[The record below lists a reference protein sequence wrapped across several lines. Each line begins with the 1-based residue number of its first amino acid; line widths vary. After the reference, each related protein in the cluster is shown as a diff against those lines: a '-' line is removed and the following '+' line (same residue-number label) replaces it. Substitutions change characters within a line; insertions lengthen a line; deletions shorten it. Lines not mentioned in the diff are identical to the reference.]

1 MAAKVFLGRDIETQ
15 NHVAIKFLKKNYPGF
30 CSERISEFKK
40 EIGVLKDLDHQGIV
54 KMHDGGHDGS
64 VVDTKHHVQYNID
77 YIVMDF
83 EKYEMFDFCVD
94 MGAMGEEAGKFFL
107 HQLVDTMQYVHDNNI
122 SHRDLKLDNMLI
134 DDNLNT
140 KVLDFGLAYKGNSG
154 KLRNWVGTPSY
165 MAPEINEQKWYN
177 GKEVDVFSL
186 GVIIYSIVVGNFP
199 FERATAYDKFYKL
212 IMNGEIEKFFD

>member
-1 MAAKVFLGRDIETQ
+1 
-15 NHVAIKFLKKNYPGF
+15 
-30 CSERISEFKK
+30 
-40 EIGVLKDLDHQGIV
+40 
-54 KMHDGGHDGS
+54 MHDGGHDGS
-64 VVDTKHHVQYNID
+64 VVDTKHHAQYNID

-140 KVLDFGLAYKGNSG
+140 KVLDFGLAYKGNSR

-186 GVIIYSIVVGNFP
+186 GVILYSIVVGNFP
-199 FERATAYDKFYKL
+199 FERATAHDNYYKL